1 MAGRTGDVT
10 EKSLKGSPAS
20 LSPGMDSDGPAA
32 MSAPAKN
39 KNKDTPKTQNQKNS
53 LLLIIFTACHS
64 ARME

>member
-1 MAGRTGDVT
+1 MAGRTGAVT

-20 LSPGMDSDGPAA
+20 LSPGIDSEGPSA

-39 KNKDTPKTQNQKNS
+39 KNKNTPNQKNS